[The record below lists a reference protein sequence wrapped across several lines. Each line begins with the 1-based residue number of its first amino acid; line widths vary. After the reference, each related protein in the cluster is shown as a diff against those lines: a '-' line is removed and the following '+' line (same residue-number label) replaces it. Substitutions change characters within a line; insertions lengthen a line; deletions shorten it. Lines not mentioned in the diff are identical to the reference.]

1 MEFPNAKDTLDKEI
15 QCSKHMLCMNAGME
29 RAMNSE
35 NVGTRI
41 MENGAPDQKYGLWR
55 LSGAKQP
62 F

>member
-1 MEFPNAKDTLDKEI
+1 
-15 QCSKHMLCMNAGME
+15 MNAGME

-55 LSGAKQP
+55 LSGAKQS